1 MNQHWQILETF
12 VLVARLGSMK
22 AAAER
27 LSVTAGAIS
36 QRMQALQQR
45 MGSRLYERRGNGIVL
60 TAVGDKLFR
69 DLEEPMARIEEIWR
83 TTDPQQHSAGARK
96 RLVISTMPSFANH
109 VLVPR
114 LGAFSAQ
121 HPEIDVTIETELR
134 VVDLKSE
141 PVDIAIR
148 HGLGDYPGLK
158 STWLLAPPL
167 IVVASRE
174 LLARHPAVKQPADCL
189 KLPLLHDR
197 ARQDW
202 RLWLAAHGVTAP
214 EQLPGPAFSDD
225 SLLASAAVAGQG
237 LALVRDFYAAEALR
251 RGRLKQV
258 LDVAWPARFAYYAV
272 ATPEALRRAHVRS
285 FRDWLVEELAGGEK
299 PLRTREN
306 VRPVIASRRREA

>member
-1 MNQHWQILETF
+1 MNQHWQTLETF

-27 LSVTAGAIS
+27 LAVTAGAIS

-45 MGSRLYERRGNGIVL
+45 VGHRLYERRGNGIAL
-60 TAVGDKLFR
+60 TAEGDKLFR
-69 DLEEPMARIEEIWR
+69 ALDEPMGKIEAIWR
-83 TTDPQQHSAGARK
+83 ATDPRQQSGEARK

-114 LGAFSAQ
+114 LGAFGALY
-121 HPEIDVTIETELR
+121 PEIDVTIETELR

-158 STWLLAPPL
+158 STWLVAPTL
-167 IVVASRE
+167 IVVASRD
-174 LLARHPAVKQPADCL
+174 LLARHPVVKQPADCL

-214 EQLPGPAFSDD
+214 AQLPGPAFSDD
-225 SLLASAAVAGQG
+225 SLLSSAAVAGQG
-237 LALVRDFYAAEALR
+237 LALVRDFYAAEELR
-251 RGRLKQV
+251 RGRLQQV
-258 LDVAWPARFAYYAV
+258 LDIAWPARFAYYAV
-272 ATPEALRRAHVRS
+272 ATPEALRRPHVQR
-285 FRDWLVEELAGGEK
+285 FHDWLVAELAAEGQ
-299 PLRTREN
+299 RRN
-306 VRPVIASRRREA
+306 VRPIIAAKAGGA